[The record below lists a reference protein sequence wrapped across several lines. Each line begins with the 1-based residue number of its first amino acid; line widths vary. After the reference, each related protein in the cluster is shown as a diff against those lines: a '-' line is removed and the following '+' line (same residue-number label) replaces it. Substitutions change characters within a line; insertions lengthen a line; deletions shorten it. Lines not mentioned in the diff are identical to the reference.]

1 MNPPTT
7 KADTKRQNQTEPETS
22 SSKKIKIDEKLQNSE
37 SEISLEEVL
46 QMNLSELEQQD
57 SLILHKYLKI
67 VDPDSANRLH
77 PNNKR
82 KIVR

>member
-7 KADTKRQNQTEPETS
+7 KADTKRQNETEPETS
-22 SSKKIKIDEKLQNSE
+22 SSKKPKIEDNVQSSE
-37 SEISLEEVL
+37 SEVSLEEVL
-46 QMNLSELEQQD
+46 QMNLPELELQD
-57 SLILHKYLKI
+57 SLTLHKHLKS

>member
-22 SSKKIKIDEKLQNSE
+22 SSKKFKIEENLQSFE

-46 QMNLSELEQQD
+46 QMNLPELELQD
-57 SLILHKYLKI
+57 SLILHKHLKT